1 MSIDKVEVR
10 NVAGTLL
17 TLELDDITD
26 GFILEDIE
34 GIDPVKATLVS
45 SSFANLDGSQY
56 QSARREN
63 RNIVLK
69 IGMEPYDYSTQSVRA
84 LRKQLYQWFMPKSQV
99 NLRFYMSDGLT
110 VAIVGRVEDM
120 PAPLFTQE
128 PRADIS
134 IVCFDPDF
142 LELTSETISDDT
154 VSDTSTF
161 TVSYEGTVETGILFT
176 LNVDRTLG
184 EFTIY
189 NTGPDGITRS
199 LDFQA
204 SMVADDVIKISTV
217 SGNKYATL
225 TRASTDSSVLY
236 GISPQANWITLMPG
250 DNVMRV
256 AADGAAIPFTI
267 EYTTRHGGL

>member
-1 MSIDKVEVR
+1 
-10 NVAGTLL
+10 
-17 TLELDDITD
+17 
-26 GFILEDIE
+26 
-34 GIDPVKATLVS
+34 VS